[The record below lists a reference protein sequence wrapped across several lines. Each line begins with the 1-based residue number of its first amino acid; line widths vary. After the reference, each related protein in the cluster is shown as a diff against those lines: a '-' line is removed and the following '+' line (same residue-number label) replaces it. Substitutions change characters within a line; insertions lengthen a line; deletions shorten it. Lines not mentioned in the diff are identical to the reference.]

1 MLVVVCFAACCLFF
15 LKVIIYISRKNCQV
29 LSYRILITNR
39 SMYFRTICISMV
51 TYNTTRQKTGVTK
64 MIDLLEEFNV
74 EADFTSE
81 MEEAYLLSD
90 VMNYIKMYGYDR
102 FLKQLNER
110 IEQHY
115 LEQMSSFVDSKCEVQ
130 HHGW

>member
-1 MLVVVCFAACCLFF
+1 
-15 LKVIIYISRKNCQV
+15 
-29 LSYRILITNR
+29 
-39 SMYFRTICISMV
+39 
-51 TYNTTRQKTGVTK
+51 